1 MRKSALR
8 GKQEVDDVEVGSSGS
23 GAGSLSV
30 DLTKHGLAIILP
42 NISFHSCEM
51 GLKTPS
57 ELLRRS
63 DETMHVQG
71 TALVLA
77 QSQCSRDED
86 LLLIWG
92 IFSFCSGLNSPQK
105 AETPMRGLSGT
116 CMWKDC
122 V

>member
-1 MRKSALR
+1 MLKSALR
-8 GKQEVDDVEVGSSGS
+8 GKKEVYDVEVGSSGS
-23 GAGSLSV
+23 GAGCLSV
-30 DLTKHGLAIILP
+30 DLTKHGLAIILL
-42 NISFHSCEM
+42 NISFRSCEM
-51 GLKTPS
+51 GLKASS

-63 DETMHVQG
+63 DETMHVQD

-77 QSQCSRDED
+77 QSKCSIDED

-105 AETPMRGLSGT
+105 AEAPMRGLSGT
-116 CMWKDC
+116 SVWKDC